1 MADNNTE
8 STMKWKL
15 DVAQFKASITD
26 AKRQI
31 SLANAEFKQ
40 ATGGA
45 KDWAD
50 SITGVEAK
58 IKQLSSTADNQNKIL
73 ADLEGQYEAV
83 SAEMG
88 EASPQAQR
96 LKVQIENQK
105 ASIAKTNTELES
117 YNTRLD
123 EMKAEQAQAESP
135 MGKLNDTISEQED
148 KLSSLKDEYAN
159 AVIQYGKN
167 STEAKKL
174 AGEISDLSGELQENK
189 GKLDDAKGAA
199 DRFDQSLDN
208 AGNGAEDAS
217 DGFTTLKGA
226 LADLLADGVKKV
238 TDGLKDFAVDSS
250 GAFAKLQAQLG
261 LSTDEIGKYKEAVK
275 GVYADNFGESLKD
288 VGDKFAY
295 IAQVTG
301 ETDPSKIAELTEN
314 AMTLED
320 TFGSDFNE
328 TIRGVSNLMQH
339 FGISS
344 EEAFDLFAKGS
355 QNGLDYTDELGD
367 NIAEYGGNFAE
378 AGYSA
383 EEYFQLLENGS
394 KGGAYNLDKVNDS
407 INEVK
412 NRLGDGTIEKNL
424 SMFSTG
430 TQDTFQAWQDGS
442 ATMKDVIDSIVGDI
456 TNCTDQQ
463 DALTMAAT
471 AFGTMGEDANLDVVK
486 SLTTLG
492 DSYDDVNGSME
503 EMKQQRY
510 DDVVSQIEGLGRTL
524 QTDILAPILEQIL
537 PVVKDA
543 INFVVDNKDTV
554 VAALAGIAAGITA
567 LLVVDKIKKMVD
579 AFNAWKTATEG
590 MTIAQKL
597 LNAAQSANPLGII
610 IGLIAAVVAAL
621 VTLYTTNEDFRN
633 KVNEIWGNIKDF
645 IGGVIDGI
653 VVFFT
658 ETVPSAI
665 QSLLEWF
672 QQLPENIWNALTTAA
687 TNIAN
692 WASEIGQMAL
702 EAGQTFLQNVIQFF
716 NDLPYNLGFLLATA
730 ILTVAQWVVNMGQEA
745 LEAGQTFLQ
754 NVVSFFQQLPSN
766 IWNFLTS
773 TISNVV
779 SWVSSMGQQ
788 ATQAGQSFLNNV
800 IQFIQNLP
808 SMIAGFLSSVISNL
822 VSWVS
827 NMGAKGREAASSLF
841 NAVVNGLASLP
852 SQIYSIGSN
861 LVRGL
866 WNGINDMTG
875 WIIGKIQS
883 FGARVMDGIKSFFG
897 INSPSKLMR
906 DEVGKFLPEGI
917 AVGFEEQLP
926 KSMRAIKGEL
936 SASVDGLKASV
947 SGASANINGGIS
959 SGYVAGSKVGG
970 QTVIFNQTNNSPKAL
985 SRLDIYRQTNSLI
998 FSAKVGL
1005 ANV

>member
-1 MADNNTE
+1 MAENNE

-58 IKQLSSTADNQNKIL
+58 IKQLSSTSESQNKIL

-83 SAEMG
+83 SSEMG

-117 YNTRLD
+117 YNSKLD

-135 MGKLNDTISEQED
+135 MGKLNDTISDQED

-167 STEAKKL
+167 STEAKRL
-174 AGEISDLSGELQENK
+174 AGEISSLSGDLQENK

-226 LADLLADGVKKV
+226 LADLLSDGVQKV
-238 TDGLKDFAVDSS
+238 ADGLKDFAADSS

-261 LSTDEIGKYKEAVK
+261 LTSDEMDDYKKAVE
-275 GVYADNFGESLKD
+275 GVYADNFGESLQD

-301 ETDPSKIAELTEN
+301 ETDPSKIADLTEN

-328 TIRGVSNLMQH
+328 TVRGVSNLMQQ
-339 FGISS
+339 FGIDSDT
-344 EEAFDLFAKGS
+344 AFDLFATGS

-383 EEYFQLLENGS
+383 EEYFQLLQNGAE
-394 KGGAYNLDKVNDS
+394 GGSYNLDKVNDS

-412 NRLGDGTIEKNL
+412 NRLGDGTIKQNL

-430 TQDTFQAWQDGS
+430 TQDTFKAWQDGN

-471 AFGTMGEDANLDVVK
+471 AFGSMGEDANLDVIK

-543 INFVVDNKDTV
+543 INFVVDNKDAV

-567 LLVVDKIKKMVD
+567 LLVVDQIKKMVD
-579 AFNAWKTATEG
+579 AFNEWKTATEG
-590 MTIAQKL
+590 MTVAQKL
-597 LNAAQSANPLGII
+597 LNAAQNANPLGII

-633 KVNEIWGNIKDF
+633 KVNEIWNSIQEF

-653 VVFFT
+653 VTFFT

-692 WASEIGQMAL
+692 WAAEIGQMAL
-702 EAGQTFLQNVIQFF
+702 EAGQTFLQDVIQFF
-716 NDLPYNLGFLLATA
+716 NDLPYNLGCLLGTV
-730 ILTVAQWVVNMGQEA
+730 IVTVAQWVVNMSQKA
-745 LEAGQTFLQ
+745 IEAGQTFLQ
-754 NVVSFFQQLPSN
+754 NVISFFQQLPSN
-766 IWNFLTS
+766 IWNFLT
-773 TISNVV
+773 TVISNVA
-779 SWVSSMGQQ
+779 SWVSSMGAK

-800 IQFIQNLP
+800 IQFVQNLP
-808 SMIAGFLSSVISNL
+808 SRIVGFLSNVISNL
-822 VSWVS
+822 ASWVG
-827 NMGAKGREAASSLF
+827 NMGAKGAEGARSLF
-841 NAVVNGLASLP
+841 DAVVNGISSLP
-852 SQIYSIGSN
+852 SKVLSIGTDI
-861 LVRGL
+861 VHGL
-866 WNGINDMTG
+866 WNGISDAAG
-875 WIIGKIQS
+875 WIKDKVGS
-883 FGARVMDGIKSFFG
+883 FAQGILDGMKSVLG
-897 INSPSKLMR
+897 IHSPSRAFR
-906 DEVGKFLPEGI
+906 DEVGKWIAPGI
-917 AVGFEEQLP
+917 EEGFEDTFPDAVDAMKERVSGAVVSL
-926 KSMRAIKGEL
+926 KG
-936 SASVDGLKASV
+936 AV
-947 SGASANINGGIS
+947 SGASASIGGSIS
-959 SGYVAGSKVGG
+959 SSSTDGGRAGG